1 MEHSRPSFSLGQSTS
16 DMGLNHMLFIMDVF
30 CVALFGDW
38 HFLVGCSGG
47 GKDLEHL
54 KGDKP

>member
-1 MEHSRPSFSLGQSTS
+1 
-16 DMGLNHMLFIMDVF
+16 MGLNHMLFIMDVF
-30 CVALFGDW
+30 FVALFGDW